1 MGTPSAYENNSGGDG
16 ARLDAVNT
24 SQTRAQ
30 RRPSMAMRVAI
41 GFIAVA
47 LIVLAG
53 HLVTQQSARAA
64 RERMRQLVSEH
75 EPIVRSTE
83 ALAAAISQY
92 QRSVLDQAEVRP
104 AESTA
109 QHAAESMTQAAES
122 VLTVRNDLEVQFPP
136 HFDADIADFR
146 KRGETLLATST
157 SRQRLSQTYW
167 TRFDDL
173 DQLISAPQD
182 SAVRFAGAVFA
193 SESLMDLSRSLS
205 VIREKVSAA
214 VTVNSPRSAQIII
227 AGENDFRS
235 RLDARAAELAKV
247 YGENWLAE
255 VRGRFAKLVTARR
268 NLFGAI
274 EDFNEQAA
282 SFRAS
287 AATVSSLVLTE
298 LVEPAR
304 RALARADQMAVQA
317 ADKADRQL
325 VWASASVFL
334 LLLAIAMLTVTSVT
348 TPVRRL
354 IEATMQVASGTIR
367 TRVPRGGVRELDT
380 LAGAFNA
387 MTEQLERAEQEVR
400 SHQIELETKVDER
413 TRELSHLAHH
423 DPLTQLPNRRQL
435 FAHLEGALIRAKEKR
450 SLVAVMFIDLDN
462 FKTINDGLGH
472 AFGDSVLQAVG
483 ERLRLSP
490 RLAQAFG
497 ARLGGDEFT
506 LVCEGLHGIQEVED
520 LAAAVLDEFQK
531 SLLVHGRELRISVS
545 IGASVYP
552 DHAMNSHALLRAA
565 DAALFRA
572 KERGRNCA
580 SLFEPELVAAAASRF
595 RTEQALRRAV
605 ENREFELLY
614 QPQVC
619 FESYSTHA
627 VEALLRWRQPDGT
640 VLSPGDFLDV
650 AEQSGLITEISD
662 WVLRT
667 AIETAATWHST
678 SWPAAKVAINVSSQQ
693 FLSGKFVDR
702 VARLL
707 QQHQLPASCL
717 EIELTENV
725 LQTGGATVAALRK
738 LHELGVSIALDD
750 FGIGYSSLTSLERL
764 PLTRVKIDRSLI
776 ASIDTSRRSAA
787 IVRSIIGLCHSLGL
801 QVTAEGVERASQLGS
816 VLNDRGVQV
825 QGYLISRPLS
835 ASSIEPFLAES
846 QSHLQQLLLSAPT
859 PQQEVE
865 TTGRLRVLRLAGRA
879 ARNRSPG
886 DEI

>member
-1 MGTPSAYENNSGGDG
+1 
-16 ARLDAVNT
+16 
-24 SQTRAQ
+24 
-30 RRPSMAMRVAI
+30 
-41 GFIAVA
+41 
-47 LIVLAG
+47 
-53 HLVTQQSARAA
+53 
-64 RERMRQLVSEH
+64 
-75 EPIVRSTE
+75 
-83 ALAAAISQY
+83 
-92 QRSVLDQAEVRP
+92 
-104 AESTA
+104 
-109 QHAAESMTQAAES
+109 AESMTEAAQA
-122 VLTVRNDLEVQFPP
+122 VLTVRNDLDVHFPAN
-136 HFDADIADFR
+136 FDAQIANFR
-146 KRGETLLATST
+146 KQGETLLNTSAA
-157 SRQRLSQTYW
+157 RQRLSQTYW
-167 TRFDDL
+167 ARFDDL

-182 SAVRFAGAVFA
+182 NAVRFAGAVFA

-214 VTVNSPRSAQIII
+214 VTVVSPRSAQIII
-227 AGENDFRS
+227 AGENGFRAQLES
-235 RLDARAAELAKV
+235 RSAELTKI
-247 YGENWLAE
+247 YGAAWLSD
-255 VRGRFAKLVTARR
+255 VRSRFAKLVTARR

-274 EDFNEQAA
+274 EDLNDQAT

-287 AATVSSLVLTE
+287 AASVSSLVLTE

-304 RALARADQMAVQA
+304 RALARADQLAVQA

-334 LLLAIAMLTVTSVT
+334 LLLAIAMVTVTSVT
-348 TPVRRL
+348 APVRRL
-354 IEATMQVASGTIR
+354 IEATMRVASGTIR

-387 MTEQLERAEQEVR
+387 MTEQLERAEKEVR
-400 SHQIELETKVDER
+400 AHQQELEMKVDER

-435 FAHLEGALIRAKEKR
+435 FAHLEGALARAKEDR
-450 SLVAVMFIDLDN
+450 SRVAVMFIDLDN

-506 LVCEGLHGIQEVED
+506 LVCEGLNALEEAED
-520 LAAAVLDEFQK
+520 LAGAVLEEFQK

-545 IGASVYP
+545 IGASVFP
-552 DHAMNSHALLRAA
+552 DHATNSHALLRAA

-572 KERGRNCA
+572 KERGRSCA

-595 RTEQALRRAV
+595 RTEQALRRAM

-619 FESYSTHA
+619 FESYETHS

-640 VLSPGDFLDV
+640 VLAPVDFLEV
-650 AEQSGLITEISD
+650 AEQSGLITEIND

-667 AIETAATWHST
+667 VIETAAAWHAGP
-678 SWPAAKVAINVSSQQ
+678 WPATKVAINVSSQQ
-693 FLSGKFVDR
+693 FLGGKFVDS

-707 QQHQLPASCL
+707 QLNQLPASCL

-776 ASIDTSRRSAA
+776 ASVDTSRRSAA
-787 IVRSIIGLCHSLGL
+787 IVRSIVGLCHSLGL
-801 QVTAEGVERASQLGS
+801 QVTAEGVERPAQLGA

-835 ASSIEPFLAES
+835 ASSVAPFLLET
-846 QSHLQQLLLSAPT
+846 QSHLQQLVLSAPT
-859 PQQEVE
+859 PQQEIE
-865 TTGRLRVLRLAGRA
+865 SSGRLRVLRLAGRS
-879 ARNRSPG
+879 ARNRSAG
-886 DEI
+886 EEI

>member
-1 MGTPSAYENNSGGDG
+1 MGTPSSYENNSGESG
-16 ARLDAVNT
+16 ARQDAVAT
-24 SQTRAQ
+24 RETRAQ

-47 LIVLAG
+47 LTVLAG
-53 HLVTQQSARAA
+53 HLVTQQSARTA
-64 RERMRQLVSEH
+64 RERMRQLVSNH
-75 EPIVRSTE
+75 EPIVRTTE

-92 QRSVLDQAEVRP
+92 QRSVFDQVETRP
-104 AESTA
+104 NSNTA
-109 QHAAESMTQAAES
+109 DEAADSMTEAAQA
-122 VLTVRNDLEVQFPP
+122 VLTVRNDLDVHFPAN
-136 HFDADIADFR
+136 FDAQIAGFR
-146 KRGETLLATST
+146 KQGETLLNTSAA
-157 SRQRLSQTYW
+157 RQRLSQTYW
-167 TRFDDL
+167 ARFDDL
-173 DQLISAPQD
+173 DQLISAPQEN
-182 SAVRFAGAVFA
+182 AVRFAGAVFA

-214 VTVNSPRSAQIII
+214 VTVVSPRSAQIII
-227 AGENDFRS
+227 ASENAFRAQLDS
-235 RLDARAAELAKV
+235 RSAELTKI
-247 YGENWLAE
+247 YGDAWLSD

-274 EDFNEQAA
+274 EDLNDQATR
-282 SFRAS
+282 FRAS
-287 AATVSSLVLTE
+287 AASVSSLVLTE

-304 RALARADQMAVQA
+304 RALARADQLAVQA

-334 LLLAIAMLTVTSVT
+334 LLLAIAMVTVTSVT
-348 TPVRRL
+348 APVRRL

-387 MTEQLERAEQEVR
+387 MTEQLERAEKAVR
-400 SHQIELETKVDER
+400 ANQQELEMKVDER

-435 FAHLEGALIRAKEKR
+435 FAHLEGALARAKEDR
-450 SLVAVMFIDLDN
+450 SRVAVMFIDLDN

-506 LVCEGLHGIQEVED
+506 LVCEGLKALEEAEH
-520 LAAAVLDEFQK
+520 LAGAVLEEFQK

-545 IGASVYP
+545 IGASVFP
-552 DHAMNSHALLRAA
+552 DHATNSHALLRAA

-572 KERGRNCA
+572 KERGRSCA

-595 RTEQALRRAV
+595 RTEQALRRAM

-619 FESYSTHA
+619 FESYQTHS

-640 VLSPGDFLDV
+640 VLAPIDFLEV
-650 AEQSGLITEISD
+650 AEQSGLITEIND

-667 AIETAATWHST
+667 VIETAAAWHAGP
-678 SWPAAKVAINVSSQQ
+678 WPATKVAINVSSQQ
-693 FLSGKFVDR
+693 FLGGKFVDS

-707 QQHQLPASCL
+707 QLNQLPANCL

-776 ASIDTSRRSAA
+776 ASVDTSRRSAA

-801 QVTAEGVERASQLGS
+801 QVTAEGVERPAQLGA

-825 QGYLISRPLS
+825 QGFLISRPLS
-835 ASSIEPFLAES
+835 ASSVTPFLLET
-846 QSHLQQLLLSAPT
+846 QSHLQQLVLSAPT
-859 PQQEVE
+859 PQQEIE
-865 TTGRLRVLRLAGRA
+865 SSGRLRVLRLAGRS
-879 ARNRSPG
+879 ARNRSAG
-886 DEI
+886 EEI

>member
-1 MGTPSAYENNSGGDG
+1 MGTPSSYENNSGESG
-16 ARLDAVNT
+16 ARHDAVT
-24 SQTRAQ
+24 TLEPRAP
-30 RRPSMAMRVAI
+30 RTPSMAMRVAI
-41 GFIAVA
+41 GFAAVA
-47 LIVLAG
+47 LTVLAG

-64 RERMRQLVSEH
+64 RERMTQLVSEH
-75 EPIVRSTE
+75 EPVVRSTE
-83 ALAAAISQY
+83 ALAAAISQF
-92 QRSVLDQAEVRP
+92 QRSVFDQAEVRSN
-104 AESTA
+104 ARTA
-109 QHAAESMTQAAES
+109 QQAAQSMTEAADA
-122 VLTVRNDLEVQFPP
+122 VLTVRNDLDVRFPP
-136 HFDADIADFR
+136 HFDTQIAEFR
-146 KRGETLLATST
+146 KQGETLLATSAA
-157 SRQRLSQTYW
+157 RQRLSQTYW
-167 TRFDDL
+167 SRFDDL

-182 SAVRFAGAVFA
+182 NAVRFAGAVFA

-214 VTVNSPRSAQIII
+214 LTVISPRSAQIII
-227 AGENDFRS
+227 AGENDFR
-235 RLDARAAELAKV
+235 ARVESHAAELTKT
-247 YGENWLAE
+247 YGDAWLTG
-255 VRGRFAKLVTARR
+255 VRARFAKLVAARR

-274 EDFNEQAA
+274 EDFNDQ
-282 SFRAS
+282 STDFRAK
-287 AATVSSLVLTE
+287 AAAVSSLVLTE

-304 RALARADQMAVQA
+304 RALNRADQLAVQA
-317 ADKADRQL
+317 AEKADRQL

-334 LLLAIAMLTVTSVT
+334 LLIAIAILTVTSVT

-354 IEATMQVASGTIR
+354 VEATMQVASGTIR
-367 TRVPRGGVRELDT
+367 TRVPRGGLRELDT

-387 MTEQLERAEQEVR
+387 MTEQLERAEKEV
-400 SHQIELETKVDER
+400 SANQVELETKVDER

-435 FAHLEGALIRAKEKR
+435 FAHLESALARAKDEQSR
-450 SLVAVMFIDLDN
+450 VAVMFIDLDN

-490 RLAQAFG
+490 RLASAFG

-506 LVCEGLHGIQEVED
+506 LVCEGLKALEEAEE
-520 LAAAVLDEFQK
+520 LAGAVLEEFQR

-545 IGASVYP
+545 VGASVYP
-552 DHAMNSHALLRAA
+552 DHAANSHALLRAA

-572 KERGRNCA
+572 KERGRSCA

-605 ENREFELLY
+605 EQREFELLY

-619 FESYSTHA
+619 FESYETHT

-640 VLSPGDFLDV
+640 VLAPSDFLEV

-667 AIETAATWHST
+667 AIETAAAWHSGP
-678 SWPAAKVAINVSSQQ
+678 WPAAKVAINVSSQQ

-702 VARLL
+702 IARLL
-707 QQHQLPASCL
+707 QQYQLPPSCL

-725 LQTGGATVAALRK
+725 LQTGGSTIAALGK
-738 LHELGVSIALDD
+738 LQELGISIALDD

-776 ASIDTSRRSAA
+776 AAIDTSRRSAA

-801 QVTAEGVERASQLGS
+801 QVTAEGVERSSQLGA

-835 ASSIEPFLAES
+835 ASSVEAFLAGS

-859 PQQEVE
+859 PQQEIE
-865 TTGRLRVLRLAGRA
+865 TTGRLRVLRVASRA
-879 ARNRSPG
+879 ARGRAPG
-886 DEI
+886 EEI

>member
-1 MGTPSAYENNSGGDG
+1 
-16 ARLDAVNT
+16 
-24 SQTRAQ
+24 
-30 RRPSMAMRVAI
+30 MAMRVAI
-41 GFIAVA
+41 GFAAVA

-64 RERMRQLVSEH
+64 RERMTQLVSEH
-75 EPIVRSTE
+75 EPVVRSTE
-83 ALAAAISQY
+83 ALASAISQF
-92 QRSVLDQAEVRP
+92 QRSVFDQADVRP
-104 AESTA
+104 NASTA
-109 QHAAESMTQAAES
+109 LQAAEAMTEAAQA
-122 VLTVRNDLEVQFPP
+122 VLTVRNDLDVRFPP
-136 HFDADIADFR
+136 HFDTQIAEFR
-146 KRGETLLATST
+146 KRGETLLATSAA
-157 SRQRLSQTYW
+157 RQRLSQTYW
-167 TRFDDL
+167 SRFDDL

-182 SAVRFAGAVFA
+182 NAVRFAGAVFA
-193 SESLMDLSRSLS
+193 SESLMDLSHSLS

-214 VTVNSPRSAQIII
+214 LTVLSPRSAQIII
-227 AGENDFRS
+227 AGENDFRA
-235 RLDARAAELAKV
+235 RLDRHAAELTKT
-247 YGENWLAE
+247 YGDPWMAE

-274 EDFNEQAA
+274 EDLNDQSTDFRAKAA
-282 SFRAS
+282 S
-287 AATVSSLVLTE
+287 VSGLVLTE

-304 RALARADQMAVQA
+304 RALNRADQLAVQA
-317 ADKADRQL
+317 AEKADRQL

-334 LLLAIAMLTVTSVT
+334 LLIASAVVTVTSVT

-367 TRVPRGGVRELDT
+367 TRVPRGGVRELDK

-387 MTEQLERAEQEVR
+387 MTEQLERAEKEV
-400 SHQIELETKVDER
+400 SANQLELETKVDER

-435 FAHLEGALIRAKEKR
+435 FAHLEGALTRAQDDR
-450 SLVAVMFIDLDN
+450 SRVAVMFIDLDN

-490 RLAQAFG
+490 RLANAFG

-506 LVCEGLHGIQEVED
+506 LVCEGLRALAEAEE
-520 LAAAVLDEFQK
+520 LAASVLEEFQR

-545 IGASVYP
+545 VGASVYP
-552 DHAMNSHALLRAA
+552 DHASNSHALLRAA

-572 KERGRNCA
+572 KERGRSCA

-605 ENREFELLY
+605 EQQEFELLY
-614 QPQVC
+614 QPQVS
-619 FESYSTHA
+619 FESYETQA

-640 VLSPGDFLDV
+640 VLAPCDFLEV

-667 AIETAATWHST
+667 AIETVASWHSGP
-678 SWPAAKVAINVSSQQ
+678 WPAAKVAINVSSQQ

-707 QQHQLPASCL
+707 QQHQLPPSCV

-725 LQTGGATVAALRK
+725 LQTGGSTVAALGK
-738 LHELGVSIALDD
+738 LRELGVSIALDD

-801 QVTAEGVERASQLGS
+801 QVTAEGVERSTQLGA

-825 QGYLISRPLS
+825 QGYLVSRPLS
-835 ASSIEPFLAES
+835 ASSVEMFLAES
-846 QSHLQQLLLSAPT
+846 QSHLQQLLLNAPAP
-859 PQQEVE
+859 PQEIE
-865 TTGRLRVLRLAGRA
+865 STGRLRVLRVASRGARGRA
-879 ARNRSPG
+879 PG
-886 DEI
+886 EEI